1 VTFGFVPR
9 ALTMF
14 LLFFLAARL
23 KEHPESEDGLAG
35 QLEEGEI
42 ASLAIVILFL
52 MAGTM
57 VAIYFMN
64 RPLSERPLLA
74 EDVSILD
81 YPLPSWTVQ
90 HPLHLNLNGQIELLG
105 YDLSADQVRLRRERS
120 AERPGDTIELT
131 LYWHTLTK
139 LEEDYTVFTHLL
151 GESYNPVS
159 GNFLWGQKDNMP
171 LDGAYPTSHWLQNEV
186 VVDRYAIAVQPDAPL
201 GLYRI
206 EVGMYL
212 LETGHRLPVFDDRGE
227 RMSED
232 RALLEETIEVV
243 LAR

>member
-1 VTFGFVPR
+1 MTFGFVPR
-9 ALTMF
+9 GLTMF

-23 KEHPESEDGLAG
+23 KEHVENGDGPAER
-35 QLEEGEI
+35 LEEGRI
-42 ASLAIVILFL
+42 TSLAIVVLSL

-64 RPLSERPLLA
+64 RPLSERPFPT

-105 YDLSADQVRLRRERS
+105 YDLSADQIRLRRERS
-120 AERPGDTIELT
+120 AERPGDTLELT
-131 LYWHTLTK
+131 LYWHALTE

-151 GESYNPVS
+151 GESYNPAG
-159 GNFLWGQKDNMP
+159 GNFFWGQKDNMP
-171 LDGAYPTSHWLQNEV
+171 LNGAYPTSRWLQNEV
-186 VVDRYAIAVQPDAPL
+186 VVDRYAVAVQPDAPP
-201 GLYRI
+201 GLYLI

-212 LETGHRLPVFDDRGE
+212 LETGQRLPMFDNSGE
-227 RMSED
+227 HMPED

>member
-14 LLFFLAARL
+14 LLFFLAAKL

-35 QLEEGEI
+35 QLEEGKI
-42 ASLAIVILFL
+42 ASLAIVILSL

-64 RPLSERPLLA
+64 RPLPEKPLLA

-120 AERPGDTIELT
+120 AEQPGDNIELT

-151 GESYNPVS
+151 GKSYNPVS
-159 GNFLWGQKDNMP
+159 GSFLWGQKDNQP
-171 LDGAYPTSHWLQNEV
+171 LDGTYPTSRWLESEV

-227 RMSED
+227 RMPED
-232 RALLEETIEVV
+232 RALLGETIEVA